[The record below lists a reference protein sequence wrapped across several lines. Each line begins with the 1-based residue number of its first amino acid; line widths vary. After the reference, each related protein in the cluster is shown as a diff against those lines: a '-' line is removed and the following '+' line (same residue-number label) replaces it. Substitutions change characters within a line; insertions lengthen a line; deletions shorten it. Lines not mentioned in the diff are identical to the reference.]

1 METKKNFYFFKTIKE
16 KGEVRVV
23 ALDKQKGSDGS
34 EIKTAVK
41 VSCPKPIRSMYEV
54 GTIFVG
60 DSINFCKKGCYTT
73 KNFRR
78 LTIGKVVVLGRKT
91 LETFP
96 QGQPLNGRTNII
108 LSRDESYKAGDAIIV
123 HSVDELL
130 EKVKAYNTDDV
141 YIIGGDSIYKQFL
154 PYCDEAIV
162 TKVDHEY
169 EADAYFPNLDE
180 DSAWKIVDESD
191 DETYFDL
198 DYKFVTYK
206 KK

>member
-1 METKKNFYFFKTIKE
+1 MKLIAAVDNNWGIGNKNQ
-16 KGEVRVV
+16 
-23 ALDKQKGSDGS
+23 LL
-34 EIKTAVK
+34 
-41 VSCPKPIRSMYEV
+41 VSIPN
-54 GTIFVG
+54 
-60 DSINFCKKGCYTT
+60 DH

-96 QGQPLNGRTNII
+96 QGQPLNGGTNII
-108 LSRDESYKAGDAIIV
+108 LSRDESYKAGNAIIV

-180 DSAWKIVDESD
+180 DSEWKIVDESD

-206 KK
+206 KKS

>member
-1 METKKNFYFFKTIKE
+1 MKI
-16 KGEVRVV
+16 VV
-23 ALDKQKGSDGS
+23 AVDNNWAIGNKNQLL
-34 EIKTAVK
+34 
-41 VSCPKPIRSMYEV
+41 VSIPN
-54 GTIFVG
+54 
-60 DSINFCKKGCYTT
+60 DH

-96 QGQPLNGRTNII
+96 QGQPLSGRTNII